1 MRPST
6 LFIAAAALAAAPAA
20 ARDTAPEDD
29 SAAWRAVAP
38 KNLLLLELPEGDVA
52 VELAPQFA
60 PEAAAQMRAL
70 ARSGHYDEGAS
81 FYRVIDN
88 FVAQGGVCIGENCE
102 GDDGAPALPA
112 EYERAIGDLT
122 FTPLGNADL
131 FAPEAGHIGGFAA
144 GRDGDTVWPLHCYG
158 AMAMARDNPPSAG
171 SSHFY
176 IVNGQAP
183 RHLDRNLTVF
193 GRVID
198 GMDLVQAV
206 THAEPDNPAGV
217 IPEVR
222 TRTPILSVKLASEL
236 PEDERPSYEVMRT
249 DSAAFEALKT
259 SKRVR
264 DGEFWLR
271 KPPEIVDICTL
282 VVPVRQTDAAS
293 PAAPD

>member
-1 MRPST
+1 MRPFT
-6 LFIAAAALAAAPAA
+6 LSIAAAALIAAPAFA
-20 ARDTAPEDD
+20 QDAAPEPD
-29 SAAWRAVAP
+29 SAAWRAVP
-38 KNLLLLELPEGDVA
+38 PENLLLIELPDGEVA
-52 VELAPQFA
+52 IELAPQFA
-60 PEAAAQMRAL
+60 PEAAAQMREL

-88 FVAQGGVCIGENCE
+88 FVAQGGICIGPECE
-102 GDDGAPALPA
+102 GDDGAPALPQ
-112 EYERAIGDLT
+112 EYERPLGELT

-131 FAPEAGHIGGFAA
+131 FAKEAGHIGGFAA
-144 GRDGDTVWPLHCYG
+144 GREDDTVWPLHCYG

-176 IVNGQAP
+176 IINGQAP

-198 GMDLVQAV
+198 GMALVQAV
-206 THAEPDNPAGV
+206 AHADPANPTRV
-217 IPEVR
+217 ITGDK

-236 PEDERPSYEVMRT
+236 PEGERPSFEVMRT
-249 DSAAFEALKT
+249 DSAAFEAFKT

-271 KPPEIVDICTL
+271 KPPEILDICTV
-282 VVPVRQTDAAS
+282 VVPVREAGAESETAA
-293 PAAPD
+293 D